1 VFDYIR
7 PSLVIKKEKKDMPT
21 LPKIL
26 IDPSFRRMEEIFDP
40 DDFKRLSSKAEIIWG
55 KNDPAPEQV
64 INTVR
69 ESVFAVVSPG
79 WHYGSVSNF
88 PQLHA
93 LLDVGGILP
102 SPKALDYNECFSRG
116 IRVLTCAPA
125 FGPMVA
131 EMALGMVIAAAREIV
146 EGHNAFT
153 KGEEKYGWDGNI
165 DTYTLFDQRVGFI
178 GFGGLA
184 RTIKPLLDPYH
195 CHYQAFDPWLP
206 DHFLRNQGVLPV
218 GLDELLSS
226 SKIIFVFAIPT
237 QENKAML
244 DRDLLSKIQKGAIL
258 ALMSRA
264 YVVDFEALTDLLY
277 QRRFKA
283 VIDVFPQEPLPKE
296 HPIRNAPGVILSAHR
311 AGSVE
316 RDLRLIGHMAVDDL
330 IAMISGLPP
339 TEMQLAQPEL
349 VYKLR

>member
-1 VFDYIR
+1 
-7 PSLVIKKEKKDMPT
+7 MMT

-26 IDPSFRRMEEIFDP
+26 IDPNFRRMEEIFD
-40 DDFKRLSSKAEIIWG
+40 KEELSRLSSIAEIVWG
-55 KNDPAPEQV
+55 RNDPAPEHV
-64 INTVR
+64 VNEVR
-69 ESVFAVVSPG
+69 DSVFAVVSPG
-79 WHYGSVSNF
+79 WHYGSVSSF

-93 LLDVGGILP
+93 ILDVGGILP
-102 SPKALDYNECFSRG
+102 SPKSLDYKECFSRG

-125 FGPMVA
+125 FGPMVS

-153 KGEEKYGWDGNI
+153 EGEEKYGWDGNI
-165 DTYTLFDQRVGFI
+165 DTFTLFDQKVGFI
-178 GFGGLA
+178 GYGGLA
-184 RTIKPLLDPYH
+184 RNIKPLLDPFH
-195 CHYQAFDPWLP
+195 CHFQAFDPWLP

-218 GLDELLSS
+218 SLDELLSS
-226 SKIIFVFAIPT
+226 SKVIFVFAIPT

-244 DRDLLSKIQKGAIL
+244 DRNLLNKIQKGTIL

-264 YVVDFEALTDLLY
+264 YVVDFDALTDCVNE
-277 QRRFKA
+277 RRFKA
-283 VIDVFPQEPLPKE
+283 VIDVFPQEPLPKD

-330 IAMISGLPP
+330 FAMISGLPP

-349 VYKLR
+349 VFKLR

>member
-1 VFDYIR
+1 
-7 PSLVIKKEKKDMPT
+7 L
-21 LPKIL
+21 IL
-26 IDPSFRRMEEIFDP
+26 GYLTIF
-40 DDFKRLSSKAEIIWG
+40 
-55 KNDPAPEQV
+55 
-64 INTVR
+64 
-69 ESVFAVVSPG
+69 
-79 WHYGSVSNF
+79 
-88 PQLHA
+88 
-93 LLDVGGILP
+93 
-102 SPKALDYNECFSRG
+102 
-116 IRVLTCAPA
+116 
-125 FGPMVA
+125 
-131 EMALGMVIAAAREIV
+131 
-146 EGHNAFT
+146 
-153 KGEEKYGWDGNI
+153 
-165 DTYTLFDQRVGFI
+165 
-178 GFGGLA
+178 
-184 RTIKPLLDPYH
+184 
-195 CHYQAFDPWLP
+195 
-206 DHFLRNQGVLPV
+206 PV